1 MEKCTEDA
9 ATAEK
14 LENRV
19 AILIHQYATQ
29 VSPSLDV
36 CPCLFCALVLMSFSL
51 LDLQVDSL
59 SELFV
64 EWDDVLREAETRI
77 AQLER
82 DKAERESLGYE

>member
-1 MEKCTEDA
+1 MRIRR
-9 ATAEK
+9 
-14 LENRV
+14 LN
-19 AILIHQYATQ
+19 
-29 VSPSLDV
+29 SDV
-36 CPCLFCALVLMSFSL
+36 L
-51 LDLQVDSL
+51 LSSYLQVDSL